1 MLCIVSP
8 GTMSCGLAPFGDR
21 YSYNSCQIGIC
32 REKSVQDEASYVCE
46 ACGEEIVVPI
56 DFSAGESQE
65 YVEDCPVCCRPNLV
79 HVEIEEEGRVRA
91 WAEKES
97 G

>member
-1 MLCIVSP
+1 
-8 GTMSCGLAPFGDR
+8 
-21 YSYNSCQIGIC
+21 
-32 REKSVQDEASYVCE
+32 VQDEASYVCE

-56 DFSAGESQE
+56 DLSAGESQE

-79 HVEIEEEGRVRA
+79 HVEIDEDGRARV
-91 WAEKES
+91 WAEKEC

>member
-1 MLCIVSP
+1 MICTAALGAV
-8 GTMSCGLAPFGDR
+8 SCGPGRFWSLLRIEFLGGVIAE
-21 YSYNSCQIGIC
+21 
-32 REKSVQDEASYVCE
+32 RETVQDEASYVCE
-46 ACGEEIVVPI
+46 ACGEEIIVPI
-56 DFSAGESQE
+56 DLSAGESQE

-79 HVEIEEEGRVRA
+79 RVEIDEDGRARV